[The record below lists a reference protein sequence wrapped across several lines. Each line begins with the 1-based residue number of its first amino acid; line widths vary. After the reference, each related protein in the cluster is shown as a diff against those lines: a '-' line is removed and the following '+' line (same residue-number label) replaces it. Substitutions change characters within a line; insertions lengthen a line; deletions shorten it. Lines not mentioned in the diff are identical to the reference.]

1 MVTHLYSAMSPLRH
15 RAPGAVGAAL
25 QDDRVVVGLIADGV
39 HCHPAVIDIALR
51 VKGPDRVALVT
62 DAIAGAGVEPGT
74 YELNGQKI
82 LVDENLA
89 QLPDGTLAGS
99 ILTLDQAVRNVVRLA
114 GASVPHALHMASE
127 VPANLLGLKTKG
139 RLMVGGDADL
149 VLFDESLQ
157 VQSTYIAGKRVYT
170 RS

>member
-1 MVTHLYSAMSPLRH
+1 MWARCSSCRS
-15 RAPGAVGAAL
+15 
-25 QDDRVVVGLIADGV
+25 ADGV

-62 DAIAGAGVEPGT
+62 DAIAGVGVEPGT

-82 LVDENLA
+82 IVDVNLA

-114 GASVPHALHMASE
+114 GASVPHALHMACE
-127 VPANLLGLKTKG
+127 VPAQVLGLRTKG
-139 RLMVGGDADL
+139 RLLVGADADL
-149 VLFDESLQ
+149 VLFTQDLK
-157 VQSTYIAGKRVYT
+157 VQATFIAGKRVYE
-170 RS
+170 RN